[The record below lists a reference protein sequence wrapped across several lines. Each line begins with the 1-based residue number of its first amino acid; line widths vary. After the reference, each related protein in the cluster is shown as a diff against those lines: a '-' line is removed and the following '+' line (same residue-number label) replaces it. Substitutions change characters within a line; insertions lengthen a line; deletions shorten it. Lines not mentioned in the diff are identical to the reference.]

1 MTTDKKM
8 VALARGRTLLLSS
21 NSLWNIQNFR
31 SDLVT
36 ALEGDGWSVA
46 LAAPATIDQ
55 CKSLILPARV
65 IPLDIRRSG
74 MNPLEELRLLWTYY
88 RLMRAE
94 KPAAYLSWT
103 IKPNLYGALAA
114 RAAGVPCILNVSG
127 LGTSF
132 LMGHF
137 FGRFVKFLYRIA
149 FQGAFIVYFQNRD
162 DRDLF
167 LRNRLVTMDQAR
179 LLPGSGINLTRFP
192 LTPLP
197 TDGVIRFL
205 MVARLLRDKG
215 IREYVQAARMTRRM
229 LPHAKF
235 ALLGPM
241 DSGNRS
247 AISSAE
253 LASWVSEGVID
264 YLGEAT
270 DVRPF
275 LEAATAV
282 VLPSYREGLPRTL
295 LEAAAMGRPLIATD
309 VPGCRDLVENEAN
322 GFLCSARN
330 PTSLSEAM
338 MKFASLDIAE
348 KARMG
353 RRSREIVE
361 VKFSE
366 ELVTQAYVMALASLK
381 DTESL

>member
-1 MTTDKKM
+1 MTGQE
-8 VALARGRTLLLSS
+8 A
-21 NSLWNIQNFR
+21 
-31 SDLVT
+31 
-36 ALEGDGWSVA
+36 
-46 LAAPATIDQ
+46 
-55 CKSLILPARV
+55 ARV
-65 IPLDIRRSG
+65 
-74 MNPLEELRLLWTYY
+74 
-88 RLMRAE
+88 
-94 KPAAYLSWT
+94 
-103 IKPNLYGALAA
+103 
-114 RAAGVPCILNVSG
+114 
-127 LGTSF
+127 
-132 LMGHF
+132 
-137 FGRFVKFLYRIA
+137 
-149 FQGAFIVYFQNRD
+149 
-162 DRDLF
+162 
-167 LRNRLVTMDQAR
+167 
-179 LLPGSGINLTRFP
+179 
-192 LTPLP
+192 
-197 TDGVIRFL
+197 
-205 MVARLLRDKG
+205 
-215 IREYVQAARMTRRM
+215 TRRM
-229 LPHAKF
+229 LPHAQF

-241 DSGNRS
+241 DPGNRS

-338 MKFASLDIAE
+338 MKFASLDVAE

-361 VKFSE
+361 VGFSE